1 MKIKSSP
8 QRYSDPASQEPD
20 TIITIMDDWNV
31 NVDGEVYTFDS
42 TDVQWPTISTD
53 TNGVIQEAHLESGE
67 LYLTILRRY
76 TVFTGCPWDT
86 GVYQ

>member
-1 MKIKSSP
+1 MKVKYSP

-20 TIITIMDDWNV
+20 TIITIIDDWNV
-31 NVDGEVYTFDS
+31 NVDSEVYTFDS
-42 TDVQWPTISTD
+42 TDVQWPTIFTD
-53 TNGVIQEAHLESGE
+53 TNGVISEAHLESGE

-86 GVYQ
+86 GEYQ